1 MQPHESASW
10 AALGRRTSALRTVL
24 VAAALAAI
32 AVAASAAVTIR
43 VDAVTN
49 SDPATH
55 FHADNDNNLTPPGGA
70 IHGVAEAGVNGG
82 AAFVANGGSGACDF
96 FVPVP
101 GCAFSLQQARAMGE
115 VRGDLGRLRGAV
127 YDAVFPDPASDIGSS
142 LCCVI
147 ALLELGLRD
156 SLTTTAAGDL
166 RFDLHF
172 DVNSHESG
180 VFGLKSNPFQLHFN
194 LLTSVDPGTP
204 IEFAFERE
212 ELDPGLTVVDKSF
225 LLPALPAGTQVFMQ
239 IHIAAEAEC
248 TLNQIEAPGSSCSL
262 WTDFGNSA
270 YIGVVGDYV
279 SASGYAYPGFAAT
292 APVPEPET
300 AALLAA
306 GLVVLTALRRRASR
320 RR

>member
-1 MQPHESASW
+1 MQAHESTSW
-10 AALGRRTSALRTVL
+10 AALGRRTSALRAVL

-32 AVAASAAVTIR
+32 AVAASADVTIR
-43 VDAVTN
+43 VDAVQN

-55 FHADNDNNLTPPGGA
+55 FHADNDANQTPPGGA

-82 AAFVANGGSGACDF
+82 AAFVANGGSGPCDF

-156 SLTTTAAGDL
+156 GLTTSAAGDL

-180 VFGLKSNPFQLHFN
+180 VFGLKSNPFQLHFT
-194 LLTSVDPGTP
+194 LLTSVDPANPT
-204 IEFAFERE
+204 EFAFERE
-212 ELDPGLTVVDKSF
+212 ELDPGLTVVDQSF
-225 LLPALPAGTQVFMQ
+225 VLAALPAGTQVFMRLD
-239 IHIAAEAEC
+239 IAAEAEC

-270 YIGVVGDYV
+270 YIGVVGNYV

-306 GLVVLTALRRRASR
+306 GLLALGALRRRAR
-320 RR
+320 QR